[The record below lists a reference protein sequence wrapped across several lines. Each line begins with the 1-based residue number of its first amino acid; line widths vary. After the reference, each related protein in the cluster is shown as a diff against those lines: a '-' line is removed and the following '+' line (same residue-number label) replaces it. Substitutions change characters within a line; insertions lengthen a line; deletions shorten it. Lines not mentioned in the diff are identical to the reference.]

1 MASLND
7 IETFLWRRDRH
18 SVNAVV
24 FCSDYRTS
32 YFFFSYYR
40 FDAVGDVNELLH
52 FFSAEGIVVYA
63 EVVVVSFDQRICA
76 ELATTDVVD

>member
-7 IETFLWRRDRH
+7 VEAFLWRRDRH

-24 FCSDYRTS
+24 FCSNYRTS
-32 YFFFSYYR
+32 DFFYYR
-40 FDAVGDVNELLH
+40 FDVVGEVNELLH

>member
-7 IETFLWRRDRH
+7 VETFLWRRDRH

-32 YFFFSYYR
+32 DFFYYR

>member
-7 IETFLWRRDRH
+7 VETFLWRRDRH

-32 YFFFSYYR
+32 DFFYYR

-63 EVVVVSFDQRICA
+63 EVVEVSLDQRICA

>member
-7 IETFLWRRDRH
+7 VETFLWRRDRH

-32 YFFFSYYR
+32 DFFYYR

-63 EVVVVSFDQRICA
+63 EVVDVSLDQRICA
-76 ELATTDVVD
+76 ELAASDIVD

>member
-7 IETFLWRRDRH
+7 VETFLWRRDRH

-32 YFFFSYYR
+32 DFFYYR

-63 EVVVVSFDQRICA
+63 EVVDVSLDQRICA